1 MTVRLA
7 LALLFIVAA
16 VLAYPYRSTTEQW
29 VLGVSVVVVI
39 GLFAW
44 WRGDFATTKL
54 ARRWA
59 IWRGNRGGTRRPA
72 RVTTATVVLG
82 IEDPLDDELPVGL
95 IAGHAERYGLR
106 LDKVRITSR
115 EVGGQV
121 QHWISLTLDAEQ
133 NLSALQARSAQI
145 PVAQTTET
153 VARRLADHLREGGWT
168 VTGAQRAPRPVS
180 DSAKETWRAL
190 TDESGF
196 LTAYRIPVDVLAATL
211 DQLRAYP
218 CEERW
223 TAVEFGP
230 ESVTAVAALRS
241 AARPAGA
248 PPVAG
253 LSVLDGRQ
261 RSTLDALDPFSGH
274 RLPGHQP
281 AGTLADQLR
290 WPSTV

>member
-16 VLAYPYRSTTEQW
+16 VLAYPYRNATEQW

-39 GLFAW
+39 ALFAW
-44 WRGDFATTKL
+44 WRGQFATTKL

-59 IWRGNRGGTRRPA
+59 IWRGNRGGVRRPA
-72 RVTTATVVLG
+72 RATAATVVLR

-95 IAGHAERYGLR
+95 IAGYADRYGLR

-115 EVGGQV
+115 ETSGHV

-145 PVAQTTET
+145 PLAQTTET
-153 VARRLADHLREGGWT
+153 AARRLADHLREGGWT
-168 VTGAQRAPRPVS
+168 VTAVHQAPRPVS

-196 LTAYRIPVDVLAATL
+196 LTAYRIPVDALAATL
-211 DQLRAYP
+211 DEVRAYP

-230 ESVTAVAALRS
+230 ESMTAVAALRS
-241 AARPAGA
+241 AERPAGA
-248 PPVAG
+248 PPVAALVG
-253 LSVLDGRQ
+253 LGGRQ
-261 RSTLDALDPFSGH
+261 RSTLDALNPFSVD

-281 AGTLADQLR
+281 AGTLAEQVR
-290 WPSTV
+290 WPSAV

>member
-16 VLAYPYRSTTEQW
+16 ALAYPYRNATQQW

-39 GLFAW
+39 VLFAW
-44 WRGDFATTKL
+44 WRGEFATTKL

-59 IWRGNRGGTRRPA
+59 IWRGNRGGARRPA
-72 RVTTATVVLG
+72 RMTAATVVLS

-95 IAGHAERYGLR
+95 IAGYADRYGLR

-115 EVGGQV
+115 EVGGHV
-121 QHWISLTLDAEQ
+121 QHWISMTLDAEQ
-133 NLSALQARSAQI
+133 NLPALQARSAQI

-153 VARRLADHLREGGWT
+153 MARRLADHLREGGWT
-168 VTGAQRAPRPVS
+168 VVAVQQAPRPVS
-180 DSAKETWRAL
+180 DAAKETWRAL

-196 LTAYRIPVDVLAATL
+196 LAVYRLPVDALAETL
-211 DQLRAYP
+211 DQVRAYP

-230 ESVTAVAALRS
+230 DSVTAVAALRS
-241 AARPAGA
+241 AERPAGA
-248 PPVAG
+248 PPIAALTG
-253 LSVLDGRQ
+253 LGGRQ
-261 RSTLDALDPFSGH
+261 RSTLDALDPFSAH
-274 RLPGHQP
+274 RLPGHCP
-281 AGTLADQLR
+281 VETFADQVR

>member
-16 VLAYPYRSTTEQW
+16 VLAYPYHDATQQW

-39 GLFAW
+39 ALFVW
-44 WRGDFATTKL
+44 WRGEFATTKL
-54 ARRWA
+54 VRRWA
-59 IWRGNRGGTRRPA
+59 IWRGNRGGARRPA
-72 RVTTATVVLG
+72 RVTAATVVLG

-95 IAGHAERYGLR
+95 IAGYADRYGLR

-115 EVGGQV
+115 EAGGQV
-121 QHWISLTLDAEQ
+121 QHWISLTLDAEE
-133 NLSALQARSAQI
+133 NLPALQARSAQI

-168 VTGAQRAPRPVS
+168 VTAVQHAPRPVS
-180 DSAKETWRAL
+180 DSAKETWRAV

-196 LTAYRIPVDVLAATL
+196 LTAYRIPVDALAATL
-211 DQLRAYP
+211 DLVRAAP

-223 TAVEFGP
+223 TAVEFAP

-241 AARPAGA
+241 AERPTGA
-248 PPVAG
+248 PPIAAIAPLGG
-253 LSVLDGRQ
+253 LQ
-261 RSTLDALDPFSGH
+261 RSTLDALDPFSAD
-274 RLPGHQP
+274 RLPGHRP
-281 AGTLADQLR
+281 AGTFADQVR